1 MPKLTETI
9 FGNFLF
15 KEKVLFEFLYVL
27 SCTGDRHQGR
37 SHMLLYSLM
46 TCTERRMLIFHVTRT
61 NKTCHESFKNLLFV
75 CNMVSSLF
83 YDTSLDTTVFI
94 SPFAGIHFNLGRLIF
109 SLPKLREEGNVLDM
123 RVTGRPASIIH

>member
-1 MPKLTETI
+1 MFCPVPETATRGALTCSFTVSCHVQRE
-9 FGNFLF
+9 
-15 KEKVLFEFLYVL
+15 EF
-27 SCTGDRHQGR
+27 S
-37 SHMLLYSLM
+37 S
-46 TCTERRMLIFHVTRT
+46 FHVTRT
-61 NKTCHESFKNLLFV
+61 NKTCHESFKTLLFV